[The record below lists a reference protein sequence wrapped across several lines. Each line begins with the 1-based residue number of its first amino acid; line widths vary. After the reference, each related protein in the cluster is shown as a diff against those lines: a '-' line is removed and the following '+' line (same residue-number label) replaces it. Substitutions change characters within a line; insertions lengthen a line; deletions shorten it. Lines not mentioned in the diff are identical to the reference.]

1 MPRIVVDCQAGGR
14 WPGQDV
20 DILVDGRDRAKIGR
34 NGRADI
40 AIEAGS
46 HVLQARVGRVMSQPL
61 YFRLLDR
68 ETIGFDCIVSG
79 AWTKRVTLAQT
90 YLRLSDE
97 RFKAQEP
104 SVADLESDTRV
115 DGS

>member
-20 DILVDGRDRAKIGR
+20 DILVDGRDRARISR

-40 AIEAGS
+40 AIETGS
-46 HVLQARVGRVMSQPL
+46 HVVQARVGRTMSQPL

-68 ETIGFDCIVSG
+68 ETIGFDCAVSG
-79 AWTKRVTLAQT
+79 AWNKRVTLTQT

-97 RFKAQEP
+97 RFKAQER
-104 SVADLESDTRV
+104 SVAGPESGTRI
-115 DGS
+115 DDS